1 MRERKRVLVDL
12 RKTLL
17 LLQKHMQIC
26 KLVFQTAKRIKIRRK
41 EVNMYDKKKK
51 SNAKTKKLTTAQKTL
66 PKFLQKK
73 IIKSKKKKA

>member
-1 MRERKRVLVDL
+1 
-12 RKTLL
+12 
-17 LLQKHMQIC
+17 MQIC
-26 KLVFQTAKRIKIRRK
+26 KLVSQTAKRIKIRRK